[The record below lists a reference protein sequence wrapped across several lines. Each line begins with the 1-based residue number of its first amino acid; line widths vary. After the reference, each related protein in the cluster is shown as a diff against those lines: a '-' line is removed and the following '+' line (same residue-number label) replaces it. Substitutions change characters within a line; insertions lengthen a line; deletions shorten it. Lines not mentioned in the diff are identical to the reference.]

1 MTASVEEQVKAARRS
16 VLAVP
21 EPDLVAMVVTG
32 ADRASWLNGL
42 LTCDLATAKA
52 GDAVYG
58 LAVAQ
63 KGRIVTDLLVLLEA
77 ERALVLVR
85 RAASTSLAEDFDRHL
100 MMEDAELTLA
110 FDDFTVVTLH
120 GPASG
125 AVLDAVRASGA
136 SGASGG
142 LVDST
147 GLGGA
152 VLAWKKDADG
162 PVREALTQALAQ
174 AGGVEGDALG
184 WSALRLERAVPSFG
198 VDFDATTYPQEAGLE
213 KTAVSF
219 SKGCYLGQEVVC
231 MLQMRGHVKRKLVAL
246 VLDGEKAPSHGVHVF
261 DKVGGTDVGH
271 VTSAGLSPTLGKP
284 IALAM
289 VKYALA
295 EPGQVLAIDGQSA
308 RVVDVPA

>member
-1 MTASVEEQVKAARRS
+1 MTASVEDQVKAARRN

-21 EPDLVAMVVTG
+21 EPDLVAMQVTG

-42 LTCDLATAKA
+42 LTCDLATAKI

-100 MMEDAELTLA
+100 MMEDAEFTLA
-110 FDDFTVVTLH
+110 FDDFSVVTLH

-125 AVLDAVRASGA
+125 AVLDAVRA

-152 VLAWKKDADG
+152 VLAWKKDAEG
-162 PVREALTQALAQ
+162 PVREALTQALAR
-174 AGGVEGDALG
+174 AGGVQGDALG

-198 VDFDATTYPQEAGLE
+198 ADFDATTYPQEAGLE

-246 VLDGEKAPSHGVHVF
+246 VLDGEKAPSNGVHVF
-261 DKVGGTDVGH
+261 DKVGGSDVGH
-271 VTSAGLSPTLGKP
+271 VTSAGLSSP
-284 IALAM
+284 
-289 VKYALA
+289 
-295 EPGQVLAIDGQSA
+295 S
-308 RVVDVPA
+308 RVRFSRSRGSRRASSTCRRSERYILRSSR